1 MIAVLALL
9 ANGGLFAVVDAAAEY
24 QIRMIGL
31 PALLANDE
39 VLMMPMFGL
48 PALFANAGLLMMPSL
63 MPLECQMLGLPA
75 LFANAGLLMMPGEL
89 RVKEK
94 LYSPPSKYGE
104 IDLRFWTGK
113 FILSASEIFILLD
126 RKVYP
131 FGVGNFYPFGV
142 GKFTH
147 RGAASV
153 KKKQKTRRLR

>member
-48 PALFANAGLLMMPSL
+48 PALFANAGLLMMP
-63 MPLECQMLGLPA
+63 
-75 LFANAGLLMMPGEL
+75 GEL

-104 IDLRFWTGK
+104 IDLRFSTGK